1 MRYIDKQTFTDVH
14 NALDNLTLG
23 NFEMAR
29 KQLNDIVTNKE
40 LTEEKKP
47 SCNCST
53 KCEANSTTFDG
64 CRYFDAVSKASKSA
78 LEMFRM

>member
-29 KQLNDIVTNKE
+29 KQLNDIVTNKD
-40 LTEEKKP
+40 LTKEKRS
-47 SCNCST
+47 SCDCSS
-53 KCEANSTTFDG
+53 KCESKSTSLDG
-64 CRYFDAVSKASKSA
+64 CRYSDAVSKASKSA
-78 LEMFRM
+78 LEMFRL